1 MPWINNL
8 KLMPKLLLTFGV
20 LLLVMLLQ
28 GIVAYRGLHSLN
40 NVTTELA
47 GSRMESIRMAGEM
60 RGMLGEYRNA
70 AYQQLIRASDDVKA
84 DARKQTVE
92 LRESMDKS
100 IKGYP
105 TLVDNPQQKKLF
117 DTFAKEWKDALASY
131 DSVTEMLELD
141 LPDDAIDTFVG
152 ETRTKHRNQQH
163 HRLQQPRPAAD
174 PEPVPGRGTPRP
186 ARLRRPGLAD
196 RQAGHGA

>member
-70 AYQQLIRASDDVKA
+70 AYQQLIRASDDVKS
-84 DARKQTVE
+84 DARKQGVD
-92 LRESMDKS
+92 LRASMDKS
-100 IKGYP
+100 S
-105 TLVDNPQQKKLF
+105 T
-117 DTFAKEWKDALASY
+117 S
-131 DSVTEMLELD
+131 S
-141 LPDDAIDTFVG
+141 
-152 ETRTKHRNQQH
+152 
-163 HRLQQPRPAAD
+163 PRPKRSS
-174 PEPVPGRGTPRP
+174 GMRTRM
-186 ARLRRPGLAD
+186 
-196 RQAGHGA
+196 